1 MNILVVADE
10 ESKSLWDY
18 YEKSKLEDIDLILSG
33 HEHFFCRTDKPGKLF
48 VCCPTCT
55 GSKYYEADNKGA
67 AWAQVT
73 IDKKTPGYL
82 VLQTS
87 DTALTLKT
95 YDLENT
101 LLDSC
106 TVTK

>member
-1 MNILVVADE
+1 M
-10 ESKSLWDY
+10 
-18 YEKSKLEDIDLILSG
+18 
-33 HEHFFCRTDKPGKLF
+33 
-48 VCCPTCT
+48 
-55 GSKYYEADNKGA
+55 
-67 AWAQVT
+67 T
-73 IDKKTPGYL
+73 IDKKAPGYL